1 MRRMLLLVTLVAGMM
16 LLNGCRTNSAATD
29 TFCAVYVPVYVSRL
43 EDRISE
49 TTAQMILRNNL
60 YWRSHCAPSSS

>member
-1 MRRMLLLVTLVAGMM
+1 MRQMSLLATLVAGMM
-16 LLNGCRTNSAATD
+16 LQNGCRTTSPAD

-49 TTAQMILRNNL
+49 TTSQMILRNNL
-60 YWRSHCAPSSS
+60 YWRAHCAPSSS

>member
-1 MRRMLLLVTLVAGMM
+1 MRRMSLLVMLAAGPM
-16 LLNGCRTNSAATD
+16 LLNGCRTTSPAD

-49 TTAQMILRNNL
+49 TTSQMILRNNL
-60 YWRSHCAPSSS
+60 YWRARCAPSSS